1 MKSVIL
7 KPDKEKPLLQK
18 HPWIFSGAI
27 ASMPECAPGEILSV
41 KSASGKFLAQAY
53 FHPTN
58 SIAGRVLSFEERP
71 ILQTLT
77 KRFEEALELRKRL
90 LPKDCTAFRLINAE
104 GDGIPGLVVDLY
116 GKVVVVQ
123 ATTWGIEKLKESIVG
138 ILVKLLSPRSIY
150 EKSQGRAREQEGLQS
165 SEKLLYGEK
174 VSEVEIVE
182 NGIKFLVRPEEGQK
196 TGFFL
201 DQREM
206 RALVMRH
213 AQGKKVLNCFSY
225 TGGFSLAALKG
236 GALSATSVDICPDAL
251 RLAKRNC
258 ALNGFTQERH
268 TSVTGDVFD
277 YLKETSLPFDFVILD
292 PPAFAKKRSDVMNA
306 CRGYKEINR
315 LAMQKMPPGS
325 LLLTSSCSHHIDE
338 TLFQNLLFQAAL
350 EAGRTAKIL
359 SHHHNAFDHPLSLYH
374 PEGHYLK
381 SLLLYLS

>member
-27 ASMPECAPGEILSV
+27 ASMPGCSPGDIMAV
-41 KSASGKFLAQAY
+41 QSASGKFLAQAY

-58 SIAGRVLSFEERP
+58 SIAGRVLSFEDKP

-77 KRFEEALELRKRL
+77 KRFEEALELRKKL
-90 LPKDCTAFRLINAE
+90 LPKGCTAYRLINSE
-104 GDGIPGLVVDLY
+104 GDGIPGLVVDIY
-116 GKVVVVQ
+116 GKVVVLQ
-123 ATTWGIEKLKESIVG
+123 ASTWGIERLKESIVE
-138 ILVKLLSPRSIY
+138 ILVKLLSPSSIY
-150 EKSQGRAREQEGLQS
+150 EKSQGRAREQEGLES

-174 VSEVEIVE
+174 VNEIEIVE

-206 RALVMRH
+206 RGFVMRH
-213 AQGKKVLNCFSY
+213 AKDKRVLNCFSY

-236 GALSATSVDICPDAL
+236 GAQSATSVDICSDAL
-251 RLAKRNC
+251 ALAERNC
-258 ALNGFTQERH
+258 LLNGFAKERH
-268 TSVTGDVFD
+268 TSVKRDVFD
-277 YLKETSLPFDFVILD
+277 YLKESPLPFDLVILD

-315 LAMQKMPPGS
+315 LAMQKMPSGS

-338 TLFQNLLFQAAL
+338 SLFQNLLFQAAL

-359 SHHHNAFDHPLSLYH
+359 ARHQNAFDHPLSLYH